1 MTSKTISLT
10 GEEIKAEY
18 SGGANAW
25 LRNDGT
31 AVVYASGAPGI
42 TAGADGTVS
51 IPAGQSVGF
60 YGANGTVYLKGTGSV
75 QLIGSDYST
84 NPFRN
89 SAASGSSGA
98 DDVARAAI
106 EAHAG
111 NAGIHVTADEKAF
124 WNGKADKSDIPTK
137 VSELLNDSGFITS
150 PDGGNAAKLQGKIAS
165 DFVENMLNQDMHF
178 SFVWGDSNYITNQID
193 ADIPAVPVLSNYTF
207 ILTRN
212 DERKVMSVLAIGAD
226 YTENIY
232 VYHQQSGWT
241 KINDN
246 GNATTL
252 GGFSAEDFALSA
264 HSNASNQIQIPDNV
278 DVPMWIADNAKLY
291 TRYYSNTFNTG
302 LTNIPGGDPNDWVW
316 YYTDGFN
323 IIATGNMSRKV
334 WISAVIN
341 QEFRGWTQINSTDA
355 DTLGGKSVGDL
366 ALKSELTALEARIAA
381 LEGGK

>member
-1 MTSKTISLT
+1 MTSKTITLS
-10 GEEIKAEY
+10 GEEIKVEY

-31 AVVYASGAPGI
+31 VSVYASGAPGI

-51 IPAGQSVGF
+51 IPAEQSVGV
-60 YGANGTVYLKGTGSV
+60 YGANGTVYLLGTGSV

-89 SAASGSSGA
+89 SAASGGSDA

-111 NAGIHVTADEKAF
+111 NADIHVTAAEKAS
-124 WNGKADKSDIPTK
+124 WNGKAELSDIPTK
-137 VSELLNDSGFITS
+137 LPAN
-150 PDGGNAAKLQGKIAS
+150 GGNA
-165 DFVENMLNQDMHF
+165 DTV
-178 SFVWGDSNYITNQID
+178 
-193 ADIPAVPVLSNYTF
+193 
-207 ILTRN
+207 
-212 DERKVMSVLAIGAD
+212 
-226 YTENIY
+226 
-232 VYHQQSGWT
+232 
-241 KINDN
+241 
-246 GNATTL
+246 
-252 GGFSAEDFALSA
+252 GGYAAEDFVLSA
-264 HSNASNQIQIPDNV
+264 HDNASNQIQIPDNV
-278 DVPMWIADNAKLY
+278 DIPVWIANNAKLY

-323 IIATGNMSRKV
+323 IIATGNISRKV

-341 QEFRGWTQINSTDA
+341 QEFRGWAQINSTDA

-381 LEGGK
+381 LENR